1 MIKDIKVKLDLSEY
15 ISKLEVSM
23 CKLKQLQSI
32 LEEIENDEM
41 LNRLGIKIEMRRN
54 SHLFIVYG
62 VNDEYIKLI

>member
-23 CKLKQLQSI
+23 SKLKQLKSI

-41 LNRLGIKIEMRRN
+41 LNKVGIKVEVVMKRYRN
-54 SHLFIVYG
+54 
-62 VNDEYIKLI
+62 

>member
-23 CKLKQLQSI
+23 SKLKQLKSI

-41 LNRLGIKIEMRRN
+41 LNRLGVKITVVMKRE
-54 SHLFIVYG
+54 SI
-62 VNDEYIKLI
+62 